1 MNLTIGT
8 KVFRYDLALPPKS
21 WDSDYRSKEYS
32 HLNIDGFQKNH
43 MGFYFFFDNEVV
55 MHNTAK
61 VACEK
66 SNVNSYYMTHSEL
79 TREFKLLDL
88 TGCSN
93 PLLMIQKLIDVGIDI
108 LNDSYHIFCS
118 DENPS
123 FALLKDAVNY
133 NLGIDILLWD
143 RDVDIIQENSI
154 VIQKYLS
161 RWNCPYTILGQ
172 LLTDYSNG
180 EIFKDEL
187 ISKGF
192 DGYCFD
198 ESIGGHTFC
207 LLNSEGLSAPQTKI
221 VNINEK

>member
-1 MNLTIGT
+1 MELKEGT
-8 KVFRYDLALPPKS
+8 TLFRYDLQEPPKS
-21 WDSDYRSKEYS
+21 WDYNYRSNEYS
-32 HLNIDGFQKNH
+32 HLKIDGFQKNH
-43 MGFYFFFDNEVV
+43 IGFYFFFDNEVV

-66 SNVNSYYMTHSEL
+66 SSVNSFYMTHAEL
-79 TREFKLLDL
+79 TRELKLLDL

-118 DENPS
+118 IGNPS
-123 FALLKDAVNY
+123 FSIIKDAANY
-133 NLGIDILLWD
+133 NLGIGIVSWE
-143 RDVDIIQENSI
+143 RDVDMIQENTTE
-154 VIQKYLS
+154 IQKYLS
-161 RWNCPYTILGQ
+161 RRDCPYTILGQ

-180 EIFKDEL
+180 EIFKNEL

-198 ESIGGHTFC
+198 ESVGGHTLC
-207 LLNSEGLSAPQTKI
+207 LLNSDDLSAPQTKI
-221 VNINEK
+221 VNIKEI